1 MNDFYSECVAEIGS
15 MTQSMRAQRILA
27 ESAIP
32 TTVIKTNSSSNRGC
46 VYGLS
51 FICAQSDNVEHVLMN
66 TGVKVRRW
74 TKTT

>member
-51 FICAQSDNVEHVLMN
+51 FICAQGENVEHILMSA
-66 TGVKVRRW
+66 GVKVRRW